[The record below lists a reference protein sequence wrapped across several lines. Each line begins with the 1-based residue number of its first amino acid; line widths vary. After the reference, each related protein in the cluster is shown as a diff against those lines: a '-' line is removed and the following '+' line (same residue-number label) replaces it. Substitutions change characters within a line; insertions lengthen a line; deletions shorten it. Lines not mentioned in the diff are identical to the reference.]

1 MHYFVNPTNTFQTER
16 SGIALKVKSVSLFP
30 IVLTVSQMWH
40 FQQKT
45 GQDLAAICYSQYAW
59 HKRRSIFI
67 LTVPV
72 PSYQQAANKNDHQTS
87 FEVNV
92 LVDEPVKSI
101 DYVLR
106 YLLPPQIQICLGTT
120 FIISFHCWIL
130 HKWRKMPYSNC
141 ILKWLFQFQHP
152 EEIRRVA
159 VPLGT
164 IQQTRLATELQHNS
178 KIKLKNIY
186 KIAMKNADLSVQK
199 CIINQIFSLWNA
211 DLRSAC

>member
-16 SGIALKVKSVSLFP
+16 SAIALKVKSVSLFP
-30 IVLTVSQMWH
+30 IVLAVSQMRH

-45 GQDLAAICYSQYAW
+45 GQDLAAICNLQYAW

-72 PSYQQAANKNDHQTS
+72 PSYQQAANKNNHETS
-87 FEVNV
+87 FEVNI

-120 FIISFHCWIL
+120 FKISFHC
-130 HKWRKMPYSNC
+130 
-141 ILKWLFQFQHP
+141 
-152 EEIRRVA
+152 
-159 VPLGT
+159 
-164 IQQTRLATELQHNS
+164 
-178 KIKLKNIY
+178 
-186 KIAMKNADLSVQK
+186 
-199 CIINQIFSLWNA
+199 
-211 DLRSAC
+211 